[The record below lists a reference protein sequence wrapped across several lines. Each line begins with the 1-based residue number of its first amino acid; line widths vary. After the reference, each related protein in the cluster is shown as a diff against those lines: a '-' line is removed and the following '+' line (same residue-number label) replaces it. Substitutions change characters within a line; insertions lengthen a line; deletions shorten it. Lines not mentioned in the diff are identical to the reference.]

1 MSKIFFKSN
10 IILYLC
16 VYYKKKLLLRYFI
29 RISFL
34 GKEYCGWQIQ
44 PGQISV
50 QETIEKC
57 IGNIIKEKINIVGA
71 GRTDSGV
78 HATSM
83 YAHFDTENS
92 IQNKDFLRKINLY
105 LPIDI
110 SILDL
115 FRVKEKSHARFDAT
129 SRTYKYFITKHK
141 DPFKIDQS
149 FLC

>member
-1 MSKIFFKSN
+1 MC
-10 IILYLC
+10 ILQ
-16 VYYKKKLLLRYFI
+16 KKLLLRYFI

-34 GKEYCGWQIQ
+34 GKKYCGWQIQ

-57 IGNIIKEKINIVGA
+57 IGNLVKEKINIVGA

-105 LPIDI
+105 LPVDI

-115 FRVKEKSHARFDAT
+115 FRVKEK
-129 SRTYKYFITKHK
+129 
-141 DPFKIDQS
+141 
-149 FLC
+149 